1 MAVTART
8 PVAARHASRHDGDVS
23 IEVRQLDPARLSE
36 YRLALST
43 AFGEDE
49 LNEAWTPVWENIF
62 DRGRLLAAY
71 DDDLIVGTAGNHS
84 FTMTVPGGELP
95 TAGLTIVGVLPTHR
109 RRGVGRA
116 LMRAQIEDAR
126 RHEESISILWASEEV
141 IYQRFGY
148 GLGSAHMSIE
158 VERAH
163 TAFQDREPPGGRA
176 RLLSLDEALK
186 VLPDVYERVRVT
198 VPGMFAR
205 NADWWRY
212 HRLFD
217 PKEERKAGKLM
228 AVAWEDEGRAEA
240 YALYRYKEKWDE
252 REGLPHSEVWVM
264 ESVATT
270 PRAVHAIWDYL
281 FAIDLGQKV
290 MGFFLPVDHPLPN
303 MVLEPRRLRMHVSD
317 AIWLRL
323 VDVQDAL
330 VNRAYADD
338 GELTFTLDD
347 DFCDWNA
354 GTWRLTVRPG
364 GHAIDRIDGDAE
376 LALSANDLGAT
387 YLGALTFSELARA
400 GRVKQLKP
408 GALDKADALF
418 RTDRKPWCPEIF

>member
-1 MAVTART
+1 M
-8 PVAARHASRHDGDVS
+8 DIDV
-23 IEVRQLDPARLSE
+23 RPMDPDRLSD
-36 YRLALST
+36 YRVALST

-49 LNEAWTPVWENIF
+49 LNEAWTPVWENVF

-71 DDDLIVGTAGNHS
+71 DEDLIVGTAGNHS

-95 TAGLTIVGVLPTHR
+95 AAGLTIVGVIPTHR

-126 RHEESISILWASEEV
+126 RHDESISILWASEEV

-148 GLGSAHMSIE
+148 GLGSAQMNIE
-158 VERAH
+158 IERAH
-163 TAFQDREPPGGRA
+163 TAFQDREPPGGRV
-176 RLLSLDEALK
+176 RLLPLEEALK
-186 VLPDVYERVRVT
+186 VLPDVYDRVRVT
-198 VPGMFAR
+198 VPGMLAR
-205 NADWWRY
+205 DADWWRF
-212 HRLFD
+212 HCLFD
-217 PKEERKAGKLM
+217 PKEDRKGGKLM
-228 AVAWEDEGRAEA
+228 AAAWEEEGRAEA
-240 YALYRYKEKWDE
+240 YALYRYNEKWDE
-252 REGLPHSEVWVM
+252 REGLPRNEVWVM

-281 FAIDLGQKV
+281 FGIDLAQKV
-290 MGFFLPVDHPLPN
+290 MGYFLPVDHPLPS
-303 MVLEPRRLRMHVSD
+303 MLLEPRRLRMHVSD

-323 VDVQDAL
+323 VDIQTAL
-330 VNRAYADD
+330 VNRAYADAGD
-338 GELTFTLDD
+338 LTFTLAD
-347 DFCDWNA
+347 DFCDWNS

-364 GHAIDRIDGDAE
+364 GHSIDRANDAAAE

-408 GALDKADALF
+408 EAVDKADALF